1 MHKNNNKNHVY
12 NNFNIYTNNINN
24 NIINN
29 NNRNNNKNNKINKTK
44 PCTTEETPHSPT
56 TTSSRTMAKPS
67 QITCYEVVLLLLLSN
82 AVFHFV
88 QHGHSSPTHL
98 SLAASLK
105 IALASGRTGQHRS
118 QWPGQGPHPG
128 V

>member
-29 NNRNNNKNNKINKTK
+29 DNRNNNKNNKTK

-98 SLAASLK
+98 SLAASLR